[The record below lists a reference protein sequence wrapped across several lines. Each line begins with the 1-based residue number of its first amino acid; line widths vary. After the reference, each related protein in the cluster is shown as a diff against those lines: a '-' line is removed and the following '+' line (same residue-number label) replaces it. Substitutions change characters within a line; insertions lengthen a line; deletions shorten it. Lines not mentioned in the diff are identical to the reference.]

1 MSLKTKL
8 CSGTG
13 FSSVMEF
20 FREIDMSF
28 SGNGLSSGGVSN
40 VSEELDLF
48 SGSTT
53 FIDEADLISESVK
66 EFVKSKYY

>member
-1 MSLKTKL
+1 
-8 CSGTG
+8 
-13 FSSVMEF
+13 MEF

-28 SGNGLSSGGVSN
+28 SGNGLLSSGGVSN

-66 EFVKSKYY
+66 EFVKSKY

>member
-1 MSLKTKL
+1 
-8 CSGTG
+8 
-13 FSSVMEF
+13 
-20 FREIDMSF
+20 MSF

-66 EFVKSKYY
+66 EFVKSKY

>member
-1 MSLKTKL
+1 
-8 CSGTG
+8 
-13 FSSVMEF
+13 MEF

-28 SGNGLSSGGVSN
+28 SGHSSGGVSN